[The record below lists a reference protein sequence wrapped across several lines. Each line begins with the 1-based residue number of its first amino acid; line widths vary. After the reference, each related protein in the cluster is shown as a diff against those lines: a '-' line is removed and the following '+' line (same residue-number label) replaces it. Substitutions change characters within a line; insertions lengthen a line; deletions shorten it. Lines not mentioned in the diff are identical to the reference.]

1 MAGSYANLELMKLG
15 LIVVIALVISALA
28 VHFLFQDPG
37 HVVINFQNYLI
48 EMSVPILVVLV
59 FLFVIGGWLLIK
71 LFRAPKKLSKAAGRY
86 RTERANKHLTEG
98 VIQIMEGNFARGEKL
113 LARAARVSDTPLLN
127 YLQAAR
133 AAHLLGHDERR
144 DNWLKQAYEQTPE
157 AANAIL
163 LTQAELQLDQE
174 QYEQALATLRQLEEN
189 SPNHSYA
196 LALLGRLYFRLE
208 DWNHLSA
215 LLPKLRK
222 HGRLDVPTLDKWSQR
237 IFIEKLHQTTD
248 NDVVL
253 AVWETIPKDLK
264 KDLPLLEAY
273 YSSLIRIGLHEKAQN
288 DLIAEIK
295 REWRGPLVR
304 LFGIVEGADAMKQ
317 LRYAEN
323 WLKSHGKDAD
333 LLLTLARLCLR
344 TELWGKARSYLET
357 VIAIRP
363 SPEAY
368 QEYGRLLNRLG
379 EGDTAAD
386 AYRAGLSMA
395 TRSPMSAISH
405 SDDSS

>member
-1 MAGSYANLELMKLG
+1 MKFG
-15 LIVVIALVISALA
+15 LIVVIALVVSALA

-37 HVVINFQNYLI
+37 HVIINFQNYLI
-48 EMSVPILVVLV
+48 EMSVPILVLFV

-71 LFRAPKKLSKAAGRY
+71 LFRVPKKLGKAADRY
-86 RTERANKHLTEG
+86 RTKRADQRLTEG

-113 LARAARVSDTPLLN
+113 LARAARVSDTPLLH

-144 DNWLKQAYEQTPE
+144 DNWLKQAYEQAPE
-157 AANAIL
+157 AANAVL

-174 QYEQALATLRQLEEN
+174 QYEQALATLRRLEEN
-189 SPNHSYA
+189 SPNHNHA
-196 LALLGRLYFRLE
+196 LALLGRLYFRLK

-222 HGRLDVPTLDKWSQR
+222 YGRLDASTLDKWSQR
-237 IFIEKLHQTTD
+237 IFIEKFHQTTD
-248 NDVVL
+248 DDVVL
-253 AVWETIPKDLK
+253 AAWKTIPKDLK

-288 DLIAEIK
+288 GLVAEIK

-304 LFGIVEGADAMKQ
+304 LFGMVESTDAMKQ

-323 WLKSHGKDAD
+323 WLKSHDEDAD

-344 TELWGKARSYLET
+344 TELWGKTRSYLET
-357 VIAIRP
+357 VISIRP

-379 EGDTAAD
+379 ERDAAAD
-386 AYRAGLSMA
+386 AYQAGLNM
-395 TRSPMSAISH
+395 TTKSPM
-405 SDDSS
+405 